1 MLFGFFP
8 HSLTATSLDAA
19 QGKEFVDQK
28 NFSLSMCARIFV
40 FVNRNV
46 QWTEGV
52 NGKTEMDSSSVMMS
66 VFSWQLLGICMD
78 LRKSAYEEVI

>member
-8 HSLTATSLDAA
+8 NSLTATCLDAV
-19 QGKEFVDQK
+19 QGKKFVKQKSFCLSKCAQIFVD
-28 NFSLSMCARIFV
+28 
-40 FVNRNV
+40 RNV

-66 VFSWQLLGICMD
+66 VFTRQLLGLCMD
-78 LRKSAYEEVI
+78 WRKSAYEEVI